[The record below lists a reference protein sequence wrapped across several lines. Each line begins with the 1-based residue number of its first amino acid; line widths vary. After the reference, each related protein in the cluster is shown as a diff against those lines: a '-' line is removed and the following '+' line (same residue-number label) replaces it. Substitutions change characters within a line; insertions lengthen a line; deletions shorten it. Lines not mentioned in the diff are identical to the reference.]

1 MVSTILN
8 IAFVGEEFY
17 NQKALMA
24 QGVPADSIRVF
35 DQPVA
40 NTEEEVDYVADLVI
54 RKVNKLREMSPL
66 YEMHKEGIDL
76 ASVQWAAH

>member
-1 MVSTILN
+1 
-8 IAFVGEEFY
+8 
-17 NQKALMA
+17 
-24 QGVPADSIRVF
+24 
-35 DQPVA
+35 
-40 NTEEEVDYVADLVI
+40 VI